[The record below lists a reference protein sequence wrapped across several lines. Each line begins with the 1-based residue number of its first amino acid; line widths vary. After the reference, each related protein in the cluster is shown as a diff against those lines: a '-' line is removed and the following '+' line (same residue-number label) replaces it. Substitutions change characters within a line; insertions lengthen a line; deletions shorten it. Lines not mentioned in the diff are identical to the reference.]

1 MWKRGC
7 CILTWRGTHNK
18 LGCGE
23 GCVPCV
29 KVDLQVLGFLKIG
42 FFLRW
47 FPVNARYGLSV
58 FVHVCDTTNSFSKE
72 YCKLTL

>member
-1 MWKRGC
+1 M
-7 CILTWRGTHNK
+7 
-18 LGCGE
+18 
-23 GCVPCV
+23 PCV
-29 KVDLQVLGFLKIG
+29 KVDLQVLGFLKIV